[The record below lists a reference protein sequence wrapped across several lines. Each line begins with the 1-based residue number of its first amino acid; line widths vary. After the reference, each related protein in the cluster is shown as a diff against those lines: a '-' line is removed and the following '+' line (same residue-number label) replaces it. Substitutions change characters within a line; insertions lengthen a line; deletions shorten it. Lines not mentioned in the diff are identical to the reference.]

1 MGKFNFKN
9 IFVLGLVFLGIA
21 AWQIKTMVYAPSALI
36 KTTYVTVNK
45 GSGSSEVGISLKKAG
60 VINNVWLFKLL
71 ARSLR
76 IDKTLKAGEYSF
88 EPQISLYD
96 TIQKL
101 ANGEVVYRKITIP
114 EGLTSA
120 QIFQL
125 INDEPLLSGEITIEV
140 KEGELLPETYSF
152 VNGDTKD
159 SIILQAK
166 KAMQETIAY
175 AWQNRSDDI
184 PLKNANDLLV
194 LASIIE
200 KETAVDSERKLVASV
215 FINRLKKGMKLQ
227 TDPTVIYAITQGKT
241 ELTRALTRK
250 DLKIDSP
257 YNTYKYY
264 GLPPSP
270 ICNPGK
276 ASLEAAANPDVSSY
290 LYFVANGTGGHNF
303 AKSLK
308 EHNTNVS
315 NWKKIKK

>member
-1 MGKFNFKN
+1 MKKYIFKN
-9 IFVLGLVFLGIA
+9 LFVLGLFFLGIVV
-21 AWQIKTMVYAPSALI
+21 WQIKTMVYAPGNLSQMI
-36 KTTYVTVNK
+36 YVTVNK
-45 GSGSSEVGISLKKAG
+45 GSGSSEVAMSLKKAG

-125 INDEPLLSGEITIEV
+125 INNEPLLSGEITVEA

-152 VNGDTKD
+152 VTGDTRD
-159 SIILQAK
+159 SIITQAK
-166 KAMQETIAY
+166 KAMRETVIY
-175 AWQNRSDDI
+175 TWQNRSDDI

-215 FINRLKKGMKLQ
+215 FINRLKKGMRLQ

-250 DLKIDSP
+250 DLKFDSP

-276 ASLEAAANPDVSSY
+276 ASLEAAANPDASSY
-290 LYFVANGTGGHNF
+290 LYFVANGSGGHNF

-315 NWKKIKK
+315 NWKKVKK

>member
-21 AWQIKTMVYAPSALI
+21 AWQIKTMVYAPSALT

-60 VINNVWLFKLL
+60 VINSVWLFKLL

-101 ANGEVVYRKITIP
+101 ADGEVVYRKITIP

-166 KAMQETIAY
+166 KAMQETVAY
-175 AWQNRSDDI
+175 VWQNRSDDI
-184 PLKNANDLLV
+184 PLKNAKDLLV

-241 ELTRALTRK
+241 ELNRALTRK

-276 ASLEAAANPDVSSY
+276 ASLPSWTRPDSRRSP
-290 LYFVANGTGGHNF
+290 
-303 AKSLK
+303 
-308 EHNTNVS
+308 
-315 NWKKIKK
+315 